1 MIMTLIIVIDE
12 ENKKKYF
19 AYEHSGWH
27 HLKILSK
34 ICKYAQTAMF
44 GTKMYKGDP
53 SCKEIMEIMNKNS
66 NGGLEFE
73 EFKDFRKFN
82 TLDEDDVSGFIIF
95 RRTKGWDEYFNNLY
109 INCATTESD
118 RGSAIEQ
125 FREIIKD
132 ISEQKTRKVTK

>member
-19 AYEHSGWH
+19 SYEHSNWH

-53 SCKEIMEIMNKNS
+53 SCKEIIEIMKKNS
-66 NGGLEFE
+66 NDKCLEFE

-82 TLDEDDVSGFIIF
+82 TLDNCSIDGFIIF
-95 RRTKGWDEYFNNLY
+95 RRSNNWNEYYNDIF
-109 INCATTESD
+109 INCGSSESD
-118 RGSAIEQ
+118 MGSVIEQ
-125 FREIIKD
+125 FRDKIKEIIPKG
-132 ISEQKTRKVTK
+132 